1 MIYVSYDK
9 RKRRLVV
16 ECSYID
22 NGIVKQFPSRKFET
36 KSKSWLVPMCLK
48 NAEYLEKIADKC
60 DITDEAKKAIGEHMV
75 KVSVPPALPF
85 PVSYP
90 YKTTPFDHQRTALN
104 LCWNRD
110 VFALFMEMGTGKS
123 KVAVD
128 KSACHFFNGEVN
140 AMIVFCPV
148 SIRYNWV
155 EQLKAHCPI
164 DLKWQ
169 TISGEEWW
177 SPYVKVVDL
186 GSKATERDLDQ
197 FITTPAPF
205 KVLIVGMESIQ
216 AKSAIDNPGN
226 AGRVYEFVERF
237 ALTHSH
243 MQVVDEGHNI
253 KSHESNRTVNIT
265 LLGHMAKY
273 KLFMTGTP
281 ILQGL
286 LDLYAYFE
294 YLNPNIIGIGDFYS
308 FRNRYAILSEDG
320 YKRVVSYD
328 NVEELLSAVQP
339 YIYQVKKSE
348 CLDLPDKVYTTRVVK
363 LSTAQQEVYDAIKK
377 IKLYEKGDVK
387 VVIDNALQKY
397 SALQTIVGGFINYD
411 KAVVGPFSLPVL
423 DEEGNAKTERTTM
436 PIVDWKGNPKI
447 KELLSCLAEIDDS
460 ESVIIWAVHT
470 YEIRDIRDA
479 LEHRYG
485 DGCVAEFHGGV
496 SPEQRE
502 NNKRDF
508 NSRRKRFWLAN
519 QAAGGVG
526 LTLNEAAYVF
536 YMSNTFKLKDR
547 LQSEDRNHR
556 IGQTRSVLYT
566 TIVAANTVDIDIMRS
581 IHDKKDFADWVR
593 DQFADGS
600 REALTL
606 F

>member
-1 MIYVSYDK
+1 M
-9 RKRRLVV
+9 RL
-16 ECSYID
+16 
-22 NGIVKQFPSRKFET
+22 
-36 KSKSWLVPMCLK
+36 
-48 NAEYLEKIADKC
+48 
-60 DITDEAKKAIGEHMV
+60 
-75 KVSVPPALPF
+75 
-85 PVSYP
+85 
-90 YKTTPFDHQRTALN
+90 TP
-104 LCWNRD
+104 
-110 VFALFMEMGTGKS
+110 
-123 KVAVD
+123 
-128 KSACHFFNGEVN
+128 
-140 AMIVFCPV
+140 
-148 SIRYNWV
+148 
-155 EQLKAHCPI
+155 
-164 DLKWQ
+164 
-169 TISGEEWW
+169 
-177 SPYVKVVDL
+177 
-186 GSKATERDLDQ
+186 
-197 FITTPAPF
+197 
-205 KVLIVGMESIQ
+205 
-216 AKSAIDNPGN
+216 AIDNPGN